1 MQALDPTL
9 TDYAFLGVLL
19 LIAGVAAGL
28 LAGLL
33 GVGGGIVIVPVL
45 FWVLEGQGFSA
56 SMAMIVAVGTSLATI
71 IPTAWSS
78 ARAHRNK
85 GNYDAALFRAWAPY
99 IFLGALAGGL
109 ASFVL
114 DGTHLK
120 LIFGSV
126 ALVVALNMAMPGSVK
141 LAASLPQSKW
151 VSGTIG
157 SMIGFV
163 SALMGIGGGTFS
175 VPALTA
181 YSVPTH
187 RAVGTAA
194 AFGLVIAVPGAFGF
208 ILSGLTEPMRP
219 PFSLGYVNL
228 AAVAAIV
235 PMTVLFAP
243 VGARLAHA
251 LPALHLKRAFAV
263 FLAIT
268 AIRMLWSYYG

>member
-1 MQALDPTL
+1 MDPTL